1 MTNIPIGN
9 GNELVE
15 ERVCMGESNCLNK
28 TVRGGSWLVYEDE
41 KAYLARI
48 Q

>member
-1 MTNIPIGN
+1 MTNIPVGN

-15 ERVCMGESNCLNK
+15 EKVFMGESNSMNK
-28 TVRGGSWLVYEDE
+28 TVRGGQVCEDE
-41 KAYLARI
+41 VYLARV